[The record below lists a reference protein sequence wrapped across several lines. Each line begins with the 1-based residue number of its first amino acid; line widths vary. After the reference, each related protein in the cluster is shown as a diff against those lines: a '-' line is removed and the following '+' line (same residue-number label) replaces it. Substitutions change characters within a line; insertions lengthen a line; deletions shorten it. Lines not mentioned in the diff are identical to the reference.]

1 MSPEVIK
8 AKLERR
14 ARDDVRSVSRLKLDD
29 VDVGL
34 NMLRDLDKHPHG
46 IEKVVGDNFYE
57 PREIAAEIRNKNAH
71 AVLWHPEMERYFF
84 ASEMHREAA
93 KTLLGQP

>member
-1 MSPEVIK
+1 MPSEDIK

-14 ARDDVRSVSRLKLDD
+14 ARNDVRSFSRLKLDD

-34 NMLRDLDKHPHG
+34 NMLRDLEKHPDG
-46 IEKVVGDNFYE
+46 IEQVVGDNFHE
-57 PREIAAEIRNKNAH
+57 PREIAAEIRNKNAL
-71 AVLWHPEMERYFF
+71 AVLWNHEDERHFF